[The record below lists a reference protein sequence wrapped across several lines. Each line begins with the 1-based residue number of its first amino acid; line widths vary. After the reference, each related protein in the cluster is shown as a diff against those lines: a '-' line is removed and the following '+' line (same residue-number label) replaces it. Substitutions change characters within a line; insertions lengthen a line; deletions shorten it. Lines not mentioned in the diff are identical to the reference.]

1 VIITVKK
8 KVTKELYCQFLIA
21 AQNNFTATNLS
32 DHSDNIA
39 HDSVS
44 RFLSGTNLTPRAL
57 WDYAKPLVSLVD
69 GVLILDDTVLDHWYG
84 KDIEL
89 VKWQYSGTHHRVIQG
104 IGLINLLWSRNG
116 SDDHIPTDFRLYH
129 PGTDGKTKNA
139 HARDM
144 LTNARQRGFTPK
156 LVTMDCWYASTENL
170 HLIND
175 YNWTFVAGMKSN
187 RVVFVISGGKA
198 TKYSASTVPIPKEG
212 VIVRLKEYG
221 MIRLFQLVATNGKVE
236 YIATN
241 NLKYSHTDVRDAYT
255 RRWKIEEFHRGIKQT
270 TGVQMCQSRNSRA
283 QRTHIFCSILSFL
296 AFEKKR
302 LEEGITWYEAKRRII
317 SDSIFRYLKDPFI
330 PLPET
335 SPG

>member
-1 VIITVKK
+1 MIITVKK

-21 AQNNFTATNLS
+21 AQRNFTATNFS
-32 DHSDNIA
+32 NHVNNIA
-39 HDSVS
+39 HDSVT

-57 WDYAKPLVSLVD
+57 WDYAKPLVDLTG

-84 KDIEL
+84 KEIEL
-89 VKWQYSGTHHRVIQG
+89 VKWQYSGTHHRVVQG
-104 IGLINLLWSRNG
+104 IGLINLLWSKED
-116 SDDHIPTDFRLYH
+116 SDNHIPTDYRLYH
-129 PGTDGKTKNA
+129 PKTDGKTKNQ

-144 LTNARQRGFTPK
+144 LKGARHRGFTPK
-156 LVTMDCWYASTENL
+156 LVTMDCWYASTETL

-175 YNWTFVAGMKSN
+175 YGWTFVAGMRSN
-187 RVVFVISGGKA
+187 RVVFKINQGKA
-198 TKYSASTVPIPKEG
+198 TKYSVSTISTPKEG
-212 VIVRLKEYG
+212 IVVRLKEYG
-221 MIRLFQLVATNGKVE
+221 MVRLFQLVATNGKVE

-241 NLKYSHTDVRDAYT
+241 NLKYSHADVRDAYA
-255 RRWKIEEFHRGIKQT
+255 RRWKIEEFHRGLKQT
-270 TGVQMCQSRNSRA
+270 VGVEMCQSRSQRA

-317 SDSIFRYLKDPFI
+317 SDSIFTYLKSPFI
-330 PLPET
+330 PLPIS

>member
-1 VIITVKK
+1 MINTVKK

-21 AQNNFTATNLS
+21 AQRNFTATNLS
-32 DHSDNIA
+32 DHVQDTA
-39 HDSVS
+39 HDSVT
-44 RFLSGTNLTPRAL
+44 RFLTNTKLTPRAL
-57 WDYAKPLVSLVD
+57 WDYAKPLVNLTD
-69 GVLILDDTVLDHWYG
+69 GVLILDDSVLDHWYG

-89 VKWQYSGTHHRVIQG
+89 VKWQYSGTHHGVVQG
-104 IGLINLLWSRNG
+104 IGLINLLWSRDG

-129 PGTDGKTKNA
+129 PKTDGKTKNA

-144 LTNARQRGFTPK
+144 LMSAKNRGFVPK

-175 YNWTFVAGMKSN
+175 YGWIFVAGVRSN
-187 RVVFVISGGKA
+187 RIVFAIDNGKA

-212 VIVRLKEYG
+212 VVVRLKDYG
-221 MIRLFQLVATNGKVE
+221 MVRLFQLVATNGKVE

-241 NLKYSHTDVRDAYT
+241 NLKYSHSDVRDAYA
-255 RRWKIEEFHRGIKQT
+255 RRWKIEEFHRGLKQT
-270 TGVQMCQSRNSRA
+270 TGVEMCQSRNGRA

-317 SDSIFRYLKDPFI
+317 SDSIFTYLKDPLI
-330 PLPET
+330 PLPVA